1 MSAKADG
8 VSLRARAA
16 EQIFPGQK
24 HGKVIF
30 LLSNEVRQG
39 FLSIKCS
46 FFHYLSLSLQLFIR
60 SRLTIMWFRQDLMC
74 IIPCPIYLPFYHKAL
89 WQSRQLKFFK
99 NYDLKHPP
107 FGDTCANIGFSFINE
122 CSSFLRQSQSAWIWT
137 SEYQK
142 QKARLKMEYNIHLKA
157 RSLLPKDS
165 TSKISGYS

>member
-1 MSAKADG
+1 MAK
-8 VSLRARAA
+8 S
-16 EQIFPGQK
+16 
-24 HGKVIF
+24 F

-39 FLSIKCS
+39 F
-46 FFHYLSLSLQLFIR
+46 FQVWFLSLFVSFITIIYSLSANNYVI
-60 SRLTIMWFRQDLMC
+60 RQDLMC

-99 NYDLKHPP
+99 NYDLKHPRLVILVP
-107 FGDTCANIGFSFINE
+107 ILAFH
-122 CSSFLRQSQSAWIWT
+122 SSMSVVPSEAITVSLNMNLRIS
-137 SEYQK
+137 K